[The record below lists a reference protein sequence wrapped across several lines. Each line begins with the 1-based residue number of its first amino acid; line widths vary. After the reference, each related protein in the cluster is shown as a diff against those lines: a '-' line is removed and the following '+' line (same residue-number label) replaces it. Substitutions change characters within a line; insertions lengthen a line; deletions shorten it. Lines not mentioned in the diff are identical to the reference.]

1 MSSGQLGFSHPRTNG
16 SDATS
21 TNGVVPDLAS
31 IQTRLGPAV
40 ERTRDHLLSLQHDDG
55 HWCAELQGDTI
66 LESEYILLLAFL
78 EQGQSQR
85 AKEAAAYMLDQQCPH
100 GGWAMFPGGP
110 IEISGSVKAYLAL
123 KITGHDPRADYMV
136 RAREA
141 ILRAGGVERVNSFT
155 RYYLA
160 MLGLIPY
167 SDCPAVPPEMIL
179 LPKWAPFNIYEM
191 SAWSRTIVVPLS
203 LLWACQPATKLP
215 AEQQIDELYASPSR
229 TMPRE
234 IGGVNH
240 EGSSR
245 GWINWTKLF
254 QRMDRLIKFGERL
267 GIKPLRKRAIKLCER
282 WILDRLELS
291 DGLGAIFPP
300 IVWTIIGLRCLGYKD
315 DSPVIQQQM
324 LELDKLVIRE
334 NDQVRLQPCFS
345 PVWDTIIST
354 IALRDAGVSR
364 HDPAIR
370 KSIDW
375 ILSKEVKHPGDWSL
389 SHPQVEPGGWYFEY
403 NNEFYPD
410 IDDTC
415 MTLIA
420 LGKCLPEGLGTD
432 WTMELFDERPK
443 NVAPRKVGWTPSSVR
458 SDSQTDGRGRPSYET
473 TDDSPIVFSG
483 RSATAEKAIAELEA
497 AAPMVRAMRRGV
509 RWLKT
514 MQSKNGGWGAF
525 DADNTREVL
534 TKVPF
539 ADHNAMIDPSTS
551 DITARVLESF
561 AGLGIPADSDIH
573 KRAMDFIWRDQQHD
587 FCWYGRWGVNYIYG
601 TWQVLV
607 GLIANGVSPDDPR
620 LHRAVDWLTSKQQS
634 CGGWGETA
642 SSYDDPSLR
651 GTGVPTASQT
661 AWALLGLIAADKADS
676 QAVQRGVDYLLGTQQ
691 PNGTWRETEFT
702 GTGFP
707 RVFYLRYHYYS
718 LYFPLMALARY
729 AKAVNKPFAASK
741 SSEMT

>member
-1 MSSGQLGFSHPRTNG
+1 MSSGQLGFSQSVSPG
-16 SDATS
+16 STATTS
-21 TNGVVPDLAS
+21 AAVTPDLES
-31 IQTRLGPAV
+31 IRTRLGPAV

-78 EQGQSQR
+78 GQGQSSR
-85 AKEAAAYMLDQQCPH
+85 AKEAAAYMLDQQSPH

-110 IEISGSVKAYLAL
+110 LEISGSVKAYLAL
-123 KITGHDPRADYMV
+123 KITGHDPQADYMV

-167 SDCPAVPPEMIL
+167 SVCPAVPPEMIL
-179 LPKWAPFNIYEM
+179 LPQWAPFNIYEM

-203 LLWACQPATKLP
+203 LLWACQPETKLP
-215 AEQQIDELYASPSR
+215 PEHHIDELYASPTK

-240 EGSSR
+240 EGSAR
-245 GWINWTKLF
+245 GWINWTKFF
-254 QRMDRLIKFGERL
+254 QRVDRLIKFGERL
-267 GIKPLRKRAIKLCER
+267 GVKPLRKRAIKLCER
-282 WILDRLELS
+282 WILDRLEMS

-315 DSPVIQQQM
+315 DSDVIRQQM
-324 LELDKLVIRE
+324 HELDKLVIRE
-334 NDQVRLQPCFS
+334 HNKVRLQPCFS

-370 KSIDW
+370 KAIDW

-415 MTLIA
+415 MCLIA

-432 WTMELFDERPK
+432 WTMELFDEPK
-443 NVAPRKVGWTPSSVR
+443 TTSGPNGR
-458 SDSQTDGRGRPSYET
+458 DG
-473 TDDSPIVFSG
+473 SPIVFSG

-497 AAPMVRAMRRGV
+497 AMPMVQAMRRGV
-509 RWLKT
+509 RWLKA
-514 MQSKNGGWGAF
+514 MQSRDGGWGAF

-561 AGLGIPADSDIH
+561 AELGIPADSDVH
-573 KRAMDFIWRDQQHD
+573 QRAMNFIWRDQQHD
-587 FCWYGRWGVNYIYG
+587 HCWYGRWGVNYLYG

-607 GLIANGVSPDDPR
+607 GLTANGVSPDDPR
-620 LHRAVDWLTSKQQS
+620 LQRAVDWLKSKQQP

-651 GTGVPTASQT
+651 GTGIPTASQT
-661 AWALLGLIAADKADS
+661 AWALLGLIAAGEADS
-676 QAVQRGVDYLLGTQQ
+676 LAVQRGVDYLLGTQQ
-691 PNGTWRETEFT
+691 PNGTWLETEFT

-718 LYFPLMALARY
+718 LYFPLMALGRY
-729 AKAVNKPFAASK
+729 KQAI
-741 SSEMT
+741 SSCV

>member
-1 MSSGQLGFSHPRTNG
+1 MSSGEFNPAGMAGQVVAS
-16 SDATS
+16 TS
-21 TNGVVPDLAS
+21 GPGIDVAS
-31 IQTRLGPAV
+31 IRARLAPGVA
-40 ERTRDHLLSLQHDDG
+40 RTRNHLLSLQHTDG

-66 LESEYILLLAFL
+66 LESEYILLLTFL
-78 EQGQSQR
+78 GQGQSDR
-85 AKEAAAYMLDQQCPH
+85 AKECAAYMLDQQCDH

-123 KITGHDPRADYMV
+123 KITGHDPQADYMV

-141 ILRAGGVERVNSFT
+141 ILRAGGVEQVNSFT

-160 MLGLIPY
+160 MLGIIPY
-167 SDCPAVPPEMIL
+167 SLCPAVPPEMIL
-179 LPKWAPFNIYEM
+179 LPLWAPFNIYEM
-191 SAWSRTIVVPLS
+191 SSWSRTIVVPLS
-203 LLWACQPATKLP
+203 LLWACQPKTTLP
-215 AEQQIDELYASPSR
+215 PEHQIDELYATPAKTLPR
-229 TMPRE
+229 T

-240 EGSSR
+240 EGSR
-245 GWINWTKLF
+245 GWLNWTKFF
-254 QRMDRLIKFGERL
+254 QQVDRVIKFGEGL
-267 GIKPLRKRAIKLCER
+267 GIKPLRKRAIRLCEQ
-282 WILDRLELS
+282 WILDRLKMS

-315 DSPVIQQQM
+315 DCEIIQQQM
-324 LELDKLVIRE
+324 RELDKLCIRE
-334 NDQVRLQPCFS
+334 NGKVRLQPCFS
-345 PVWDTIIST
+345 PVWDTIISI

-370 KSIDW
+370 KAIDW
-375 ILSKEVKHPGDWSL
+375 VLSKEVKHPGDWSL
-389 SHPQVEPGGWYFEY
+389 NHPNVEPGGWYFEY

-420 LGKCLPEGLGTD
+420 FGKCLPEGVGRE
-432 WTMELFDERPK
+432 WTMEVFDEPK
-443 NVAPRKVGWTPSSVR
+443 TGTPAR
-458 SDSQTDGRGRPSYET
+458 QTSEVPV
-473 TDDSPIVFSG
+473 VFSG

-497 AAPMVRAMRRGV
+497 AAPMVNAIRRGV
-509 RWLKT
+509 RWLKS
-514 MQSKNGGWGAF
+514 MQSSDGGWGAF

-561 AGLGIPADSDIH
+561 AGLGIPADSAIH
-573 KRAMDFIWRDQQHD
+573 KRAFDFIWNDQQPDH
-587 FCWYGRWGVNYIYG
+587 CWYGRWGVNYLYG

-607 GLIANGVSPDDPR
+607 GLIANGVPADDLR
-620 LHRAVDWLTSKQQS
+620 LRKAVDWLKAKQQP

-642 SSYDDPSLR
+642 RSYDDPSLR
-651 GTGVPTASQT
+651 GTGIPTASQT
-661 AWALLGLIAADKADS
+661 AWALLGLLAAGES
-676 QAVQRGVDYLLGTQQ
+676 ESTAVQRGIDYLLSTQQ
-691 PNGTWRETEFT
+691 PDGTWNETEFT

-707 RVFYLRYHYYS
+707 RVFYLRYHYYP

-729 AKAVNKPFAASK
+729 AQTQSR
-741 SSEMT
+741 

>member
-1 MSSGQLGFSHPRTNG
+1 MSSGEFTPAGMAGQ
-16 SDATS
+16 
-21 TNGVVPDLAS
+21 VVASAAGPSIDKAS
-31 IQTRLGPAV
+31 ILARLAPGVA
-40 ERTRDHLLSLQHDDG
+40 RTRDHLLSLQHPDG

-78 EQGQSQR
+78 GQGQSER
-85 AKEAAAYMLDQQCPH
+85 AKECAAYMLDQQCDH

-123 KITGHDPRADYMV
+123 KITGHDPQADYMV

-141 ILRAGGVERVNSFT
+141 ILRAGGVEQVNSFT

-160 MLGLIPY
+160 MLGVIPY
-167 SDCPAVPPEMIL
+167 SLCPAVPPEMIL
-179 LPKWAPFNIYEM
+179 LPLWAPFNIYEM
-191 SAWSRTIVVPLS
+191 SSWSRTIVVPLS
-203 LLWACQPATKLP
+203 LLWACQPKTSLP
-215 AEQQIDELYASPSR
+215 PEHQIDELYASPAKTLPR
-229 TMPRE
+229 T

-240 EGSSR
+240 EGSR
-245 GWINWTKLF
+245 GWLNWTKFF
-254 QRMDRLIKFGERL
+254 QQVDGLIKFGEGL
-267 GIKPLRKRAIKLCER
+267 GIKPLRKRAIRLCEQ
-282 WILDRLELS
+282 WILDRLKMS

-315 DSPVIQQQM
+315 DCEIILQQM
-324 LELDKLVIRE
+324 RELDKLCIRE
-334 NDQVRLQPCFS
+334 NGKVRLQPCFS
-345 PVWDTIIST
+345 PVWDTIISI

-370 KSIDW
+370 KSIEW
-375 ILSKEVKHPGDWSL
+375 VLSKEVKHPGDWSL
-389 SHPQVEPGGWYFEY
+389 NHPNVEPGGWYFEY

-420 LGKCLPEGLGTD
+420 FGKCLPEGVGRE
-432 WTMELFDERPK
+432 WTMEVFDEPK
-443 NVAPRKVGWTPSSVR
+443 TGTPVR
-458 SDSQTDGRGRPSYET
+458 QTSEIPV
-473 TDDSPIVFSG
+473 VFSG

-497 AAPMVRAMRRGV
+497 AAPMVNAIRRGV
-509 RWLKT
+509 RWLKA
-514 MQSKNGGWGAF
+514 MQSSDGGWGAF

-561 AGLGIPADSDIH
+561 AGLGIPADSAIH
-573 KRAMDFIWRDQQHD
+573 KRAFDFIWKDQQPDH
-587 FCWYGRWGVNYIYG
+587 CWYGRWGVNYLYG

-607 GLIANGVSPDDPR
+607 GLIANGVPAEDPR
-620 LHRAVDWLTSKQQS
+620 LRKAVEWLKAKQQP

-642 SSYDDPSLR
+642 RSYDDPNLR

-661 AWALLGLIAADKADS
+661 AWALLGLLAAGEAES
-676 QAVQRGVDYLLGTQQ
+676 TTVQRGVDYLLSTQQ
-691 PNGTWRETEFT
+691 PDGTWNEAEFT

-707 RVFYLRYHYYS
+707 RVFYLRYHYYP

-729 AKAVNKPFAASK
+729 AQSQ
-741 SSEMT
+741 SR

>member
-1 MSSGQLGFSHPRTNG
+1 MSSGAAGSSSGRNG
-16 SDATS
+16 STVASFAGSPAASATI
-21 TNGVVPDLAS
+21 AA
-31 IQTRLGPAV
+31 RLTPAIAK
-40 ERTRDHLLSLQHDDG
+40 TRDHMLSLQHDDG

-78 EQGQSQR
+78 GQGQSER
-85 AKEAAAYMLDQQCPH
+85 AKECAAYMLDQQCEH

-123 KITGHDPRADYMV
+123 KITGHDPQAPYMV

-141 ILRAGGVERVNSFT
+141 IVRAGGVEQVNSFT

-160 MLGLIPY
+160 MLGLIAY
-167 SDCPAVPPEMIL
+167 DLCPAVPPEMIL
-179 LPKWAPFNIYEM
+179 LPQWAPFNIYEM
-191 SAWSRTIVVPLS
+191 SSWSRTIVVPLS
-203 LLWACQPATKLP
+203 LLWACQPKTTLP
-215 AEQQIDELYASPSR
+215 AEHQIDELYASPSR
-229 TMPRE
+229 TMPRT

-240 EGSSR
+240 EGSR
-245 GWINWTKLF
+245 GWLNWTKFF
-254 QRMDRLIKFGERL
+254 QKVDTAIKLGEGL
-267 GIKPLRKRAIKLCER
+267 GIKPLRKKAIKLCEQ
-282 WILDRLELS
+282 WILDRLKMS

-315 DSPVIQQQM
+315 DCDVIKQQ
-324 LELDKLVIRE
+324 LVELDKLCIRE
-334 NDQVRLQPCFS
+334 GGKVRLQPCFS
-345 PVWDTIIST
+345 PVWDTIISM

-370 KSIDW
+370 KAINW
-375 ILSKEVKHPGDWSL
+375 VLSKEVKHPGDWSL
-389 SHPQVEPGGWYFEY
+389 AHPNVEPGGWYFEY

-415 MTLIA
+415 MALIA
-420 LGKCLPEGLGTD
+420 LGKCLPEGVGRD
-432 WTMELFDERPK
+432 WTMEVFDEPK
-443 NVAPRKVGWTPSSVR
+443 AGGTVPQNSAVPV
-458 SDSQTDGRGRPSYET
+458 
-473 TDDSPIVFSG
+473 VFSG
-483 RSATAEKAIAELEA
+483 RSASAEKAIAELEA
-497 AAPMVRAMRRGV
+497 AVPMVNAIRRGV
-509 RWLKT
+509 RWLKA
-514 MQSKNGGWGAF
+514 MQSSDGGWGAF

-561 AGLGIPADSDIH
+561 AGLGIPADSQIH
-573 KRAMDFIWRDQQHD
+573 KRALDFIWKDQQPDH
-587 FCWYGRWGVNYIYG
+587 CWYGRWGVNYIYG

-607 GLIANGVSPDDPR
+607 GLVANGIPATDAR
-620 LHRAVDWLTSKQQS
+620 LRRAVGWLKDKQQA

-642 SSYDDPSLR
+642 RSYDDPSLR

-661 AWALLGLIAADKADS
+661 AWALLGLIAAGEADS
-676 QAVQRGVDYLLGTQQ
+676 AAVQRGVDYLLTTQQ
-691 PNGTWRETEFT
+691 PDGTWHETEFT

-707 RVFYLRYHYYS
+707 RVFYLRYHYYR

-729 AKAVNKPFAASK
+729 AKAVSHETGAP
-741 SSEMT
+741 SSN

>member
-1 MSSGQLGFSHPRTNG
+1 MDDSTVASAVGLSA
-16 SDATS
+16 DAAAIAAHLT
-21 TNGVVPDLAS
+21 
-31 IQTRLGPAV
+31 PAIG
-40 ERTRDHLLSLQHDDG
+40 RTRDYLLSLQHPDG

-78 EQGQSQR
+78 GQGQSDR
-85 AKEAAAYMLDQQCPH
+85 AKECAAYMLDHQCDH

-123 KITGHDPRADYMV
+123 KITGHDPQAGYMV
-136 RAREA
+136 RARDA
-141 ILRAGGVERVNSFT
+141 IVRAGGVEQVNSFT

-167 SDCPAVPPEMIL
+167 GLCPAVPPEMIL

-191 SAWSRTIVVPLS
+191 SSWSRTIIVPLS
-203 LLWACQPATKLP
+203 LLWACQPKTTLP
-215 AEQQIDELYASPSR
+215 AEHQIDELYANPARSLPR
-229 TMPRE
+229 T

-240 EGSSR
+240 EGSL
-245 GWINWTKLF
+245 GWLNWTKFF
-254 QRMDRLIKFGERL
+254 QKVDSAIKLGERL
-267 GIKPLRKRAIKLCER
+267 GIKPLRKRAIRLCEE
-282 WILDRLELS
+282 WILQRLKMS

-300 IVWTIIGLRCLGYKD
+300 IIWTIIGLRCLGYKD
-315 DSPVIQQQM
+315 DSDVIRQQLQ
-324 LELDKLVIRE
+324 ELDKLCIR
-334 NDQVRLQPCFS
+334 DDGKVRLQPCFS
-345 PVWDTIIST
+345 PVWDTIIAM

-364 HDPAIR
+364 HDRAIR
-370 KSIDW
+370 KAIAW

-389 SHPQVEPGGWYFEY
+389 SHPTVEPGGWYFEY

-415 MTLIA
+415 MALIA
-420 LGKCLPEGLGTD
+420 LGKCLPEGVGRE
-432 WTMELFDERPK
+432 WTMEVFDEPK
-443 NVAPRKVGWTPSSVR
+443 SGGTVPQN
-458 SDSQTDGRGRPSYET
+458 SQSAV
-473 TDDSPIVFSG
+473 VFSG

-497 AAPMVRAMRRGV
+497 AAPMVNAIRRGV
-509 RWLKT
+509 RWLKS
-514 MQSKNGGWGAF
+514 MQSRDGGWGAF
-525 DADNTREVL
+525 DANNTREVL

-561 AGLGIPADSDIH
+561 AGLGIPADSEIH
-573 KRAMDFIWRDQQHD
+573 KRALDFIWKDQQPD
-587 FCWYGRWGVNYIYG
+587 YCWYGRWGVNYIYG

-607 GLIANGVSPDDPR
+607 GLVANGIPADDPR
-620 LHRAVDWLTSKQQS
+620 LCRAVDWLKSKQQS

-642 SSYDDPSLR
+642 RSYDDPSLR

-661 AWALLGLIAADKADS
+661 AWALLGLIAAGEADS
-676 QAVQRGVDYLLGTQQ
+676 ASVQRGVEYLLGTQQ
-691 PNGTWRETEFT
+691 PNGTWHETQFT

-707 RVFYLRYHYYS
+707 RVFYLRYHYYC

-729 AKAVNKPFAASK
+729 ANTVNDLSA
-741 SSEMT
+741 

>member
-1 MSSGQLGFSHPRTNG
+1 MSSGEFTPAGMAGQVVAS
-16 SDATS
+16 ATGPS
-21 TNGVVPDLAS
+21 IDKAS
-31 IQTRLGPAV
+31 ILARLAPGVA
-40 ERTRDHLLSLQHDDG
+40 RTRDHLLSLQHPDG

-78 EQGQSQR
+78 GQGQSER
-85 AKEAAAYMLDQQCPH
+85 AKECAAYMLDQQCDH

-123 KITGHDPRADYMV
+123 KITGHDPQADYMV

-141 ILRAGGVERVNSFT
+141 ILRAGGVEQVNSFT

-160 MLGLIPY
+160 MLGVIPY
-167 SDCPAVPPEMIL
+167 NLCPAVPPEMIL
-179 LPKWAPFNIYEM
+179 LPLWAPFNIYEM
-191 SAWSRTIVVPLS
+191 SSWSRTIVVPLS
-203 LLWACQPATKLP
+203 LLWACQPKTSLP
-215 AEQQIDELYASPSR
+215 PEHQIDELYASPAKTLPR
-229 TMPRE
+229 T

-240 EGSSR
+240 EGSR
-245 GWINWTKLF
+245 GWLNWTKFF
-254 QRMDRLIKFGERL
+254 QQVDRLIKFGEGL
-267 GIKPLRKRAIKLCER
+267 GIKPLRKRAIRLCEQ
-282 WILDRLELS
+282 WILDRLKMS

-315 DSPVIQQQM
+315 DCEIIQQQM
-324 LELDKLVIRE
+324 RELDKLCIRE
-334 NDQVRLQPCFS
+334 NGKVRLQPCFS
-345 PVWDTIIST
+345 PVWDTIISI

-370 KSIDW
+370 KSIEW
-375 ILSKEVKHPGDWSL
+375 VLSKEVKHPGDWSL
-389 SHPQVEPGGWYFEY
+389 NHPNVEPGGWYFEY

-420 LGKCLPEGLGTD
+420 FGKCLPEGVGRE
-432 WTMELFDERPK
+432 WTMEVFDEPK
-443 NVAPRKVGWTPSSVR
+443 TGTPVR
-458 SDSQTDGRGRPSYET
+458 QTSEIPV
-473 TDDSPIVFSG
+473 VFSG

-497 AAPMVRAMRRGV
+497 AAPMVNAIRRGV
-509 RWLKT
+509 RWLKA
-514 MQSKNGGWGAF
+514 MQSSDGGWGAF

-561 AGLGIPADSDIH
+561 AGLGIPADSAIH
-573 KRAMDFIWRDQQHD
+573 KRAFDFIWKDQQPDH
-587 FCWYGRWGVNYIYG
+587 CWYGRWGVNYLYG

-607 GLIANGVSPDDPR
+607 GLIANGVPADDPR
-620 LHRAVDWLTSKQQS
+620 LRKAVEWLKAKQQP

-642 SSYDDPSLR
+642 RSYDDPNLR

-661 AWALLGLIAADKADS
+661 AWALLGLLAAGEAES
-676 QAVQRGVDYLLGTQQ
+676 TAVQRGVDYLLSTQQ
-691 PNGTWRETEFT
+691 PDGTWNETEFT

-707 RVFYLRYHYYS
+707 RVFYLRYHYYP

-729 AKAVNKPFAASK
+729 AQSQ
-741 SSEMT
+741 SR

>member
-1 MSSGQLGFSHPRTNG
+1 MSSGEFTPAGMAGQVVASSGPRI
-16 SDATS
+16 DK
-21 TNGVVPDLAS
+21 AS
-31 IQTRLGPAV
+31 ILARLAPGVA
-40 ERTRDHLLSLQHDDG
+40 RTRDHLLSLQHPDG

-78 EQGQSQR
+78 GQGQSER
-85 AKEAAAYMLDQQCPH
+85 AKECAAYMLDQQCDH

-123 KITGHDPRADYMV
+123 KITGHDPQADYMV

-141 ILRAGGVERVNSFT
+141 ILRAGGVEQVNSFT

-160 MLGLIPY
+160 MLGVIPY
-167 SDCPAVPPEMIL
+167 NLCPAVPPEMIL
-179 LPKWAPFNIYEM
+179 LPLWAPFNIYEM
-191 SAWSRTIVVPLS
+191 SSWSRTIVVPLS
-203 LLWACQPATKLP
+203 LLWACQPKTSLP
-215 AEQQIDELYASPSR
+215 PEHQIDELYASPSKTLPR
-229 TMPRE
+229 T

-240 EGSSR
+240 EGSR
-245 GWINWTKLF
+245 GWLNWTKFF
-254 QRMDRLIKFGERL
+254 QQVDRLIKFGEGL
-267 GIKPLRKRAIKLCER
+267 GIKPLRKRAIRLCEQ
-282 WILDRLELS
+282 WILDRLKMS

-315 DSPVIQQQM
+315 DCEIIQQQM
-324 LELDKLVIRE
+324 RELDKLCIRE
-334 NDQVRLQPCFS
+334 NGKVRLQPCFS
-345 PVWDTIIST
+345 PVWDTIISI

-370 KSIDW
+370 KSIEW
-375 ILSKEVKHPGDWSL
+375 VLSKEVKHPGDWSL
-389 SHPQVEPGGWYFEY
+389 NHPNVEPGGWYFEY

-420 LGKCLPEGLGTD
+420 FGKCLPEGVGRE
-432 WTMELFDERPK
+432 WTMEVFDEPK
-443 NVAPRKVGWTPSSVR
+443 TGTPAR
-458 SDSQTDGRGRPSYET
+458 QTSEIPV
-473 TDDSPIVFSG
+473 VFSG

-497 AAPMVRAMRRGV
+497 AAPMVNAIRRGV
-509 RWLKT
+509 RWLKA
-514 MQSKNGGWGAF
+514 MQSSDGGWGAF

-561 AGLGIPADSDIH
+561 AGLGIPADSEIH
-573 KRAMDFIWRDQQHD
+573 KRAFDFIWKDQQPDH
-587 FCWYGRWGVNYIYG
+587 CWYGRWGVNYLYG

-607 GLIANGVSPDDPR
+607 GLIANGVPADDPR
-620 LHRAVDWLTSKQQS
+620 LRKAVEWLKAKQQP

-642 SSYDDPSLR
+642 RSYDDPNLR

-661 AWALLGLIAADKADS
+661 AWALLGLLAAGEAES
-676 QAVQRGVDYLLGTQQ
+676 TAVQRGVDYLLSTQQ
-691 PNGTWRETEFT
+691 PDGTWNETEFT

-707 RVFYLRYHYYS
+707 RVFYLRYHYYP

-729 AKAVNKPFAASK
+729 AQSQ
-741 SSEMT
+741 SR

>member
-1 MSSGQLGFSHPRTNG
+1 MSSGEFNPAGMAGQVVAS
-16 SDATS
+16 TS
-21 TNGVVPDLAS
+21 GPGIDVASLRARLAPGVA
-31 IQTRLGPAV
+31 
-40 ERTRDHLLSLQHDDG
+40 RTRDHLLSLQHTDG

-66 LESEYILLLAFL
+66 LESEYILLLTFL
-78 EQGQSQR
+78 GQGQSDR
-85 AKEAAAYMLDQQCPH
+85 AKECAAYMLDQQCDH

-123 KITGHDPRADYMV
+123 KITGHDPQADYMV

-141 ILRAGGVERVNSFT
+141 ILRAGGMEQVNSFT

-160 MLGLIPY
+160 MLGIIPY
-167 SDCPAVPPEMIL
+167 SLCPAVPPEMIL
-179 LPKWAPFNIYEM
+179 LPLWAPFNIYEM
-191 SAWSRTIVVPLS
+191 SSWSRTIVVPLS
-203 LLWACQPATKLP
+203 LLWACQPKTTLP
-215 AEQQIDELYASPSR
+215 PEHQIDELYATPAKTLPR
-229 TMPRE
+229 T

-240 EGSSR
+240 EGSR
-245 GWINWTKLF
+245 GWLNWTKFF
-254 QRMDRLIKFGERL
+254 QQVDRAIKFGEGL
-267 GIKPLRKRAIKLCER
+267 GIKPLRKRAIRLCEQ
-282 WILDRLELS
+282 WILDRLKMS

-315 DSPVIQQQM
+315 DCEIIQQQM
-324 LELDKLVIRE
+324 RELDKLCIRE
-334 NDQVRLQPCFS
+334 NGKVRLQPCFS
-345 PVWDTIIST
+345 PVWDTIISI

-370 KSIDW
+370 RAIDW
-375 ILSKEVKHPGDWSL
+375 VLSKEVKHPGDWSL
-389 SHPQVEPGGWYFEY
+389 NHPNVEPGGWYFEY

-420 LGKCLPEGLGTD
+420 FGKCLPEGVGRE
-432 WTMELFDERPK
+432 WTMEVFDEPK
-443 NVAPRKVGWTPSSVR
+443 TGTPAR
-458 SDSQTDGRGRPSYET
+458 QTSEVPV
-473 TDDSPIVFSG
+473 VFSG

-497 AAPMVRAMRRGV
+497 AAPMVNAIRRGV
-509 RWLKT
+509 RWLKS
-514 MQSKNGGWGAF
+514 MQSSDGGWGAF

-561 AGLGIPADSDIH
+561 AGLGIPADSPIH
-573 KRAMDFIWRDQQHD
+573 KRAFDFIWNDQQPDH
-587 FCWYGRWGVNYIYG
+587 CWYGRWGVNYLYG

-607 GLIANGVSPDDPR
+607 GLIANGVPADDLR
-620 LHRAVDWLTSKQQS
+620 LRKAVDWLKAKQQP

-642 SSYDDPSLR
+642 RSYDDPSLR
-651 GTGVPTASQT
+651 GTGIPTASQT
-661 AWALLGLIAADKADS
+661 AWALLGLLAAGES
-676 QAVQRGVDYLLGTQQ
+676 ESTAVQRGVDYLLSTQQ
-691 PNGTWRETEFT
+691 PDGTWNETEFT

-707 RVFYLRYHYYS
+707 RVFYLRYHYYP

-729 AKAVNKPFAASK
+729 AQTQSR
-741 SSEMT
+741 

>member
-1 MSSGQLGFSHPRTNG
+1 MSSGQLGFSSSRADASSAASVDLG
-16 SDATS
+16 SM
-21 TNGVVPDLAS
+21 PDVES
-31 IQTRLGPAV
+31 IQRRLGPAV
-40 ERTRDHLLSLQHDDG
+40 TRTRDHLLSLQHDDG

-78 EQGQSQR
+78 GQGQSQR
-85 AKEAAAYMLDQQCPH
+85 AQEAAAYMLAQQSAH
-100 GGWAMFPGGP
+100 GGWSMFPGGP

-123 KITGHDPRADYMV
+123 KITGHDPTADYMV
-136 RAREA
+136 RAKEA

-167 SDCPAVPPEMIL
+167 SVCPAVPPEMIL

-203 LLWACQPATKLP
+203 LLWACQPETKLP
-215 AEQQIDELYASPSR
+215 AEHRIDELFASSTK

-245 GWINWTKLF
+245 GWINWTKFF
-254 QRMDRLIKFGERL
+254 QRVDRTIKLGERL
-267 GIKPLRKRAIKLCER
+267 GIKPLRKRAIKLCEK
-282 WILDRLELS
+282 WILDRLVMS

-324 LELDKLVIRE
+324 QELDKLVIRE
-334 NDQVRLQPCFS
+334 HEQVRLQPCFS

-370 KSIDW
+370 KAIDW

-389 SHPQVEPGGWYFEY
+389 SHPGIEPGGWYFEY

-415 MTLIA
+415 MALIA

-432 WTMELFDERPK
+432 WTMELFDEPK
-443 NVAPRKVGWTPSSVR
+443 HG
-458 SDSQTDGRGRPSYET
+458 GRPSCT
-473 TDDSPIVFSG
+473 PDDRPIVFSG
-483 RSATAEKAIAELEA
+483 RSATAEKAIAELQA
-497 AAPMVRAMRRGV
+497 ATPMVQAMRRGV
-509 RWLKT
+509 RWLKS
-514 MQSKNGGWGAF
+514 MQSRDGGWGAF

-561 AGLGIPADSDIH
+561 AGLGISPDSDSHRQAIN
-573 KRAMDFIWRDQQHD
+573 FIWNDQQHD
-587 FCWYGRWGVNYIYG
+587 FCWYGRWGVNYLYG

-607 GLIANGVSPDDPR
+607 GLIANGVSPEDSR
-620 LHRAVDWLTSKQQS
+620 LRRAVEWLKAKQQA

-642 SSYDDPSLR
+642 ASYDDPSLR
-651 GTGVPTASQT
+651 GTGIPTASQT
-661 AWALLGLIAADKADS
+661 AWALLGLIAAGEADS
-676 QAVQRGVDYLLGTQQ
+676 PAVQRGVDYLIQTQQ
-691 PNGTWRETEFT
+691 PNGTWHETEFT

-707 RVFYLRYHYYS
+707 RVFYLRYHYYC

-729 AKAVNKPFAASK
+729 QSATSK
-741 SSEMT
+741 KK

>member
-1 MSSGQLGFSHPRTNG
+1 MSSGEFNPAGMAGPVV
-16 SDATS
+16 AS
-21 TNGVVPDLAS
+21 TTGPAIDVAS
-31 IQTRLGPAV
+31 ILARLAPGVA
-40 ERTRDHLLSLQHDDG
+40 RTRDHLLSLQHPDG

-66 LESEYILLLAFL
+66 LESEYILLLTFL
-78 EQGQSQR
+78 GQGQSDR
-85 AKEAAAYMLDQQCPH
+85 AKECAAYMLDQQCDH

-123 KITGHDPRADYMV
+123 KITGHDPQSDYMV

-141 ILRAGGVERVNSFT
+141 ILRAGGMEQVNSFT

-160 MLGLIPY
+160 MLGVIPY
-167 SDCPAVPPEMIL
+167 SLCPAVPPEMIL
-179 LPKWAPFNIYEM
+179 LPLWAPFNIYEM
-191 SAWSRTIVVPLS
+191 SSWSRTIVVPLS
-203 LLWACQPATKLP
+203 LLWACQPKTTLP
-215 AEQQIDELYASPSR
+215 PEHQIDELYATPAKTLPR
-229 TMPRE
+229 T

-240 EGSSR
+240 EGSR
-245 GWINWTKLF
+245 GWLNWTKFF
-254 QRMDRLIKFGERL
+254 QQVDRLIKFGEGL
-267 GIKPLRKRAIKLCER
+267 GIKPFRKRAIRLCEQ
-282 WILDRLELS
+282 WILDRLKMS

-315 DSPVIQQQM
+315 DCEIIQQQM
-324 LELDKLVIRE
+324 RELDKLCIRE
-334 NDQVRLQPCFS
+334 NDKVRLQPCFS
-345 PVWDTIIST
+345 PVWDSIISI

-370 KSIDW
+370 KAIDW
-375 ILSKEVKHPGDWSL
+375 VLSKEVKHPGDWSL
-389 SHPQVEPGGWYFEY
+389 NHPNVEPGGWYFEF

-420 LGKCLPEGLGTD
+420 FGKCLPEGVGRE
-432 WTMELFDERPK
+432 WTMEVFDEPK
-443 NVAPRKVGWTPSSVR
+443 TGTPVR
-458 SDSQTDGRGRPSYET
+458 QTSEIPV
-473 TDDSPIVFSG
+473 VFSG

-497 AAPMVRAMRRGV
+497 AAPMVNAIRRGV
-509 RWLKT
+509 RWLKS
-514 MQSKNGGWGAF
+514 MQSSDGGWGAF

-561 AGLGIPADSDIH
+561 AGLGIPADSAIH
-573 KRAMDFIWRDQQHD
+573 KRAFDFIWNDQQPDH
-587 FCWYGRWGVNYIYG
+587 CWYGRWGVNYLYG

-607 GLIANGVSPDDPR
+607 GLIANGVPTDDPR
-620 LHRAVDWLTSKQQS
+620 LRKAVDWLKAKQQP

-642 SSYDDPSLR
+642 RSYDDPSLR
-651 GTGVPTASQT
+651 GTGIPTASQT
-661 AWALLGLIAADKADS
+661 AWALLGLLAAGEAES
-676 QAVQRGVDYLLGTQQ
+676 TAVQRGVDYLLSTQQ
-691 PNGTWRETEFT
+691 PDGTWNETEFT

-707 RVFYLRYHYYS
+707 RVFYLRYHYYP

-729 AKAVNKPFAASK
+729 AQTQSR
-741 SSEMT
+741 

>member
-1 MSSGQLGFSHPRTNG
+1 MSSGELGSTAGGKGSTAVPALNRTE
-16 SDATS
+16 A
-21 TNGVVPDLAS
+21 A
-31 IQTRLGPAV
+31 IATRLAPGIA
-40 ERTRDHLLSLQHDDG
+40 RTREHLLSLQHPDG

-78 EQGQSQR
+78 GHGQSER
-85 AKEAAAYMLDQQCPH
+85 ARECAAYMLDQQCEH

-123 KITGHDPRADYMV
+123 KITGHDPQTDYMV
-136 RAREA
+136 RARNA
-141 ILRAGGVERVNSFT
+141 IVQAGGVEQVNSFT

-167 SDCPAVPPEMIL
+167 DLCPAVPPEMIL
-179 LPKWAPFNIYEM
+179 LPQWAPFNIYEM

-203 LLWACQPATKLP
+203 LLWACQPKTTLP
-215 AEQQIDELYASPSR
+215 PEHQIDELYASPAR
-229 TMPRE
+229 TLPRT

-240 EGSSR
+240 EGSS
-245 GWINWTKLF
+245 GWLNWTRFFQQVDKAIKL
-254 QRMDRLIKFGERL
+254 GEGLR
-267 GIKPLRKRAIKLCER
+267 IKPLRKRAIKLCEE
-282 WILDRLELS
+282 WILQRLKMS

-300 IVWTIIGLRCLGYKD
+300 IVWTIIGLRCLGYQD
-315 DSPVIQQQM
+315 NSDVIRQQ
-324 LELDKLVIRE
+324 LAELDKLCIRE
-334 NDQVRLQPCFS
+334 GNKVRLQPCFS
-345 PVWDTIIST
+345 PVWDTIISM
-354 IALRDAGVSR
+354 IALRDSGVSR

-370 KSIDW
+370 KAIDW
-375 ILSKEVKHPGDWSL
+375 VLSKEVKHPGDWSL
-389 SHPQVEPGGWYFEY
+389 SHPMVEPGGWYFEY

-420 LGKCLPEGLGTD
+420 LGKCLPEGVGRD
-432 WTMELFDERPK
+432 WTMEVFDEPRTGG
-443 NVAPRKVGWTPSSVR
+443 NVPQNS
-458 SDSQTDGRGRPSYET
+458 E
-473 TDDSPIVFSG
+473 SPVVFSG
-483 RSATAEKAIAELEA
+483 RSATADQAIAELEA
-497 AAPMVRAMRRGV
+497 AAPMVNAIRRGV
-509 RWLKT
+509 RWLKS
-514 MQSKNGGWGAF
+514 MQSRDGGWGAF

-561 AGLGIPADSDIH
+561 AGLGIPADSEIH
-573 KRAMDFIWRDQQHD
+573 KRALDFIWKDQQPDH
-587 FCWYGRWGVNYIYG
+587 CWYGRWGVNYLYG

-607 GLIANGVSPDDPR
+607 RLIANGIPASDPR
-620 LHRAVDWLTSKQQS
+620 LRRAVDWLKAKQQA

-642 SSYDDPSLR
+642 RSYDDPSLR

-661 AWALLGLIAADKADS
+661 AWALLGLIAAGES
-676 QAVQRGVDYLLGTQQ
+676 GSTAVQRGVDYLLSTQQ
-691 PNGTWRETEFT
+691 PNGTWVETEFT

-718 LYFPLMALARY
+718 LYFPLMALSRY
-729 AKAVNKPFAASK
+729 ANTLQTRTS
-741 SSEMT
+741 

>member
-1 MSSGQLGFSHPRTNG
+1 MSSGEFTPAGMAGQ
-16 SDATS
+16 
-21 TNGVVPDLAS
+21 VVASAAGPSIDKAS
-31 IQTRLGPAV
+31 ILARLAPGVA
-40 ERTRDHLLSLQHDDG
+40 RTRDHLLSLQHPDG

-78 EQGQSQR
+78 GQGQSER
-85 AKEAAAYMLDQQCPH
+85 AKECAAYMLDQQCDH

-123 KITGHDPRADYMV
+123 KITGHDPQADYMV

-141 ILRAGGVERVNSFT
+141 ILRAGGVEQVNSFT

-160 MLGLIPY
+160 MLGVIPY
-167 SDCPAVPPEMIL
+167 NLCPAVPPEMIL
-179 LPKWAPFNIYEM
+179 LPLWAPFNIYEM
-191 SAWSRTIVVPLS
+191 SSWSRTIVVPLS
-203 LLWACQPATKLP
+203 LLWACQPKTSLP
-215 AEQQIDELYASPSR
+215 PEHQIDELYASPAKTLPR
-229 TMPRE
+229 T

-240 EGSSR
+240 EGSR
-245 GWINWTKLF
+245 GWLNWTKFF
-254 QRMDRLIKFGERL
+254 QQVDGLIKFGEGL
-267 GIKPLRKRAIKLCER
+267 GIKPLRKRAIRLCEQ
-282 WILDRLELS
+282 WILDRLKMS

-315 DSPVIQQQM
+315 DCEIIQQQM
-324 LELDKLVIRE
+324 RELDKLCIRE
-334 NDQVRLQPCFS
+334 NGKVRLQPCFS
-345 PVWDTIIST
+345 PVWDTIISI

-370 KSIDW
+370 KSIEW
-375 ILSKEVKHPGDWSL
+375 VLSKEVKHPGDWSL
-389 SHPQVEPGGWYFEY
+389 NHPNVEPGGWYFEY

-420 LGKCLPEGLGTD
+420 FGKCLPEGVGRE
-432 WTMELFDERPK
+432 WTMEVFDEPK
-443 NVAPRKVGWTPSSVR
+443 TGTPVR
-458 SDSQTDGRGRPSYET
+458 QTSEIPV
-473 TDDSPIVFSG
+473 VFSG

-497 AAPMVRAMRRGV
+497 AAPMVNAIRRGV
-509 RWLKT
+509 RWLKA
-514 MQSKNGGWGAF
+514 MQSSDGGWGAF

-561 AGLGIPADSDIH
+561 AGLGIPADSAIH
-573 KRAMDFIWRDQQHD
+573 KRAFDFIWKDQQPDH
-587 FCWYGRWGVNYIYG
+587 CWYGRWGVNYLYG

-607 GLIANGVSPDDPR
+607 GLIANGVPADDPR
-620 LHRAVDWLTSKQQS
+620 LRKAVEWLKAKQQP

-642 SSYDDPSLR
+642 RSYDDPNLR

-661 AWALLGLIAADKADS
+661 AWALLGLLAAGEAES
-676 QAVQRGVDYLLGTQQ
+676 TTVQRGVDYLLSTQQ
-691 PNGTWRETEFT
+691 PDGTWNETEFT

-707 RVFYLRYHYYS
+707 RVFYPRYHYYP

-729 AKAVNKPFAASK
+729 AQSQ
-741 SSEMT
+741 SR

>member
-1 MSSGQLGFSHPRTNG
+1 MASFAG
-16 SDATS
+16 SPAASATI
-21 TNGVVPDLAS
+21 AA
-31 IQTRLGPAV
+31 RLTPAIAK
-40 ERTRDHLLSLQHDDG
+40 TRDHMLSLQHDDG

-78 EQGQSQR
+78 GQGQSER
-85 AKEAAAYMLDQQCPH
+85 AKECAAYMLDQQCEH

-123 KITGHDPRADYMV
+123 KITGHDPQAPYMV

-141 ILRAGGVERVNSFT
+141 IVRAGGVEQVNSFT

-160 MLGLIPY
+160 MLGLIAY
-167 SDCPAVPPEMIL
+167 DLCPAVPPEMIL
-179 LPKWAPFNIYEM
+179 LPQWAPFNIYEM
-191 SAWSRTIVVPLS
+191 SSWSRTIVVPLS
-203 LLWACQPATKLP
+203 LLWACQPKTTLP
-215 AEQQIDELYASPSR
+215 AEHQIDELYASASR
-229 TMPRE
+229 TMPRT

-240 EGSSR
+240 EGSR
-245 GWINWTKLF
+245 GWLNWTKFF
-254 QRMDRLIKFGERL
+254 QKVDSAIKLGEGL
-267 GIKPLRKRAIKLCER
+267 GIKPLRKKAIKLCEQ
-282 WILDRLELS
+282 WILDRLKMS

-315 DSPVIQQQM
+315 DCDVIKQQ
-324 LELDKLVIRE
+324 LVELDKLCIRE
-334 NDQVRLQPCFS
+334 GGKVRLQPCFS
-345 PVWDTIIST
+345 PVWDTIISM

-370 KSIDW
+370 KAIDW
-375 ILSKEVKHPGDWSL
+375 VLSKEVKHPGDWSL
-389 SHPQVEPGGWYFEY
+389 AHPNVEPGGWYFEY

-415 MTLIA
+415 MALIA
-420 LGKCLPEGLGTD
+420 LGKCLPEGVGRD
-432 WTMELFDERPK
+432 WTMEIFDEPK
-443 NVAPRKVGWTPSSVR
+443 AGGTVPQNSAVPV
-458 SDSQTDGRGRPSYET
+458 
-473 TDDSPIVFSG
+473 VFSG
-483 RSATAEKAIAELEA
+483 RSASAEKAIAELEA
-497 AAPMVRAMRRGV
+497 AAPMVNAIRRGV
-509 RWLKT
+509 RWLKA
-514 MQSKNGGWGAF
+514 MQSSDGGWGAF

-561 AGLGIPADSDIH
+561 AGLGIPADSQVH
-573 KRAMDFIWRDQQHD
+573 QRALDFIWKDQQPDH
-587 FCWYGRWGVNYIYG
+587 CWYGRWGVNYIYG

-607 GLIANGVSPDDPR
+607 GLVANGIPATDAR
-620 LHRAVDWLTSKQQS
+620 LRRAVGWLKDKQQA

-642 SSYDDPSLR
+642 RSYDDPSLR

-661 AWALLGLIAADKADS
+661 AWALLGLIAAGEADS
-676 QAVQRGVDYLLGTQQ
+676 VAVQRGVDYLLTTQQ
-691 PNGTWRETEFT
+691 PDGTWHETEFT

-707 RVFYLRYHYYS
+707 RVFYLRYHYYR

-729 AKAVNKPFAASK
+729 AKAVSHESGAP
-741 SSEMT
+741 SSN

>member
-1 MSSGQLGFSHPRTNG
+1 MSSGEFTPAGMAGQVVASSGPSIDKASVLARLAP
-16 SDATS
+16 
-21 TNGVVPDLAS
+21 GVA
-31 IQTRLGPAV
+31 
-40 ERTRDHLLSLQHDDG
+40 RTRDHLLSLQHPDG

-78 EQGQSQR
+78 GQGQSER
-85 AKEAAAYMLDQQCPH
+85 AKECAAYMLDQQCDH

-123 KITGHDPRADYMV
+123 KITGHDPQADYMV

-141 ILRAGGVERVNSFT
+141 ILRAGGVEQVNSFT

-160 MLGLIPY
+160 MLGVIPY
-167 SDCPAVPPEMIL
+167 NLCPAVPPEMIL
-179 LPKWAPFNIYEM
+179 LPLWAPFNIYEM
-191 SAWSRTIVVPLS
+191 SSWSRTIVVPLS
-203 LLWACQPATKLP
+203 LLWACQPKTSLP
-215 AEQQIDELYASPSR
+215 PEHQIDELYASPAKTLPR
-229 TMPRE
+229 T

-240 EGSSR
+240 EGSR
-245 GWINWTKLF
+245 GWLNWTKFF
-254 QRMDRLIKFGERL
+254 QQVDGLIKFGEGL
-267 GIKPLRKRAIKLCER
+267 GIKPLRKRAIRLCEQ
-282 WILDRLELS
+282 WILDRLKMS

-315 DSPVIQQQM
+315 DCEIIQQQM
-324 LELDKLVIRE
+324 RELDKLCIRE
-334 NDQVRLQPCFS
+334 NGKVRLQPCFS
-345 PVWDTIIST
+345 PVWDTIISI

-370 KSIDW
+370 KSIEW
-375 ILSKEVKHPGDWSL
+375 VLSKEVKHPGDWSL
-389 SHPQVEPGGWYFEY
+389 NHPNVEPGGWYFEY

-420 LGKCLPEGLGTD
+420 FGKCLPEGVGRE
-432 WTMELFDERPK
+432 WTMEVFDEPK
-443 NVAPRKVGWTPSSVR
+443 TGTPVR
-458 SDSQTDGRGRPSYET
+458 QTSEIPV
-473 TDDSPIVFSG
+473 VFSG

-497 AAPMVRAMRRGV
+497 AAPMVNAIRRGV
-509 RWLKT
+509 RWLKA
-514 MQSKNGGWGAF
+514 MQSSDGGWGAF

-561 AGLGIPADSDIH
+561 AGLGIPADSAIH
-573 KRAMDFIWRDQQHD
+573 KRAFDFIWKDQQPDH
-587 FCWYGRWGVNYIYG
+587 CWYGRWGVNYLYG

-607 GLIANGVSPDDPR
+607 GLIANGVPADDPR
-620 LHRAVDWLTSKQQS
+620 LRKAVEWLKAKQQP

-642 SSYDDPSLR
+642 RSYDDPNLR

-661 AWALLGLIAADKADS
+661 AWALLGLLAAGEAES
-676 QAVQRGVDYLLGTQQ
+676 TTVQRGVDYLLSTQQ
-691 PNGTWRETEFT
+691 PDGTWNEAEFT

-707 RVFYLRYHYYS
+707 RVFYLRYHYYP

-729 AKAVNKPFAASK
+729 AQSQ
-741 SSEMT
+741 SR